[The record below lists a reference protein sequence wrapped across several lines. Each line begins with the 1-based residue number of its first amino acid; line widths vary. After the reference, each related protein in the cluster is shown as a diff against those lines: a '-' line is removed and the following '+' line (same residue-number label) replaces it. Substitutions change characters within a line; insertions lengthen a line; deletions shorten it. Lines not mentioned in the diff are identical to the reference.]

1 MRFNVSAI
9 KNMAILKW
17 IYYVVL
23 FEHLLSGTVSG
34 AGASSGFAFPSDEDS
49 VGK

>member
-17 IYYVVL
+17 IYYLVV
-23 FEHLLSGTVSG
+23 FEHLLSGTV
-34 AGASSGFAFPSDEDS
+34 ADASPGFAFPSDEDS